1 MIEHKNYSGNPDP
14 DVGGETEFFRCNFT
28 QPEPVLDGA
37 DYIGTRLFPGD
48 DTPRTFTK
56 CNLVNCE
63 VPPGSTIVSGNTTIR
78 RSLVVSQVDELE
90 VDGFSLPVNVYVD
103 IIYGRQVAPGVYDY
117 YPEPVEIPNDTV
129 VE

>member
-37 DYIGTRLFPGD
+37 DYVGVRLFPGD
-48 DTPRTFTK
+48 DTPRTFER

-63 VPPGSTIVSGNTTIR
+63 VPPGSTMTKCNTTIR
-78 RSLVVSQVDELE
+78 RSLVVSTTDEIE
-90 VDGFSLPVNVYVD
+90 VDGFSIPVNNYV
-103 IIYGRQVAPGVYDY
+103 
-117 YPEPVEIPNDTV
+117 
-129 VE
+129 